1 MKHPLLAP
9 LAVVLLSGCGGAASV
24 RQAAM
29 AIADA
34 PSLIAALIAYY
45 SVGQNPL
52 PNEFDDAVRECVD
65 DLDNGSDAEE
75 MFGEERLPCL
85 CYDRIV
91 DQVGGTLDSAAVH
104 ERLVGSIPAPAGEP
118 AERCPAPSWRRVYPR
133 AYGGTGPHAG
143 HISLPRGLS
152 PRLRGNPSRP
162 RISTTRSGSIP
173 APAGE
178 PSLFRSSPL
187 PPRVYPRACGG
198 TIGRES
204 SMV

>member
-1 MKHPLLAP
+1 MRGVPPAIISTNMVGSSMKYPLLAP

-45 SVGQNPL
+45 SAGQNPL

-91 DQVGGTLDSAAVH
+91 DQV
-104 ERLVGSIPAPAGEP
+104 
-118 AERCPAPSWRRVYPR
+118 
-133 AYGGTGPHAG
+133 
-143 HISLPRGLS
+143 
-152 PRLRGNPSRP
+152 SRNVP
-162 RISTTRSGSIP
+162 GYI
-173 APAGE
+173 
-178 PSLFRSSPL
+178 
-187 PPRVYPRACGG
+187 PPRV
-198 TIGRES
+198 
-204 SMV
+204 